1 MQRKLDKFLQN
12 LNIYTV
18 SALEASNENKSSDIK
33 EEHFSN
39 ILFIK
44 VTLFVLNDD
53 KLIVVKEEHL

>member
-44 VTLFVLNDD
+44 VTLFVLNED